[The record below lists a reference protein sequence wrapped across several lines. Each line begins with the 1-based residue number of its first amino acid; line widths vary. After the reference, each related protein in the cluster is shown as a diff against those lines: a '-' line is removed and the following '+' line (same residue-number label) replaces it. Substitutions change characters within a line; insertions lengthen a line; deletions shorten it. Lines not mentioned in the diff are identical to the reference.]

1 MQNMSQLLVEANT
14 AQSNIIALM
23 ESQIANLKSQLALS
37 EKINSA
43 LVKQVNEQDDII
55 VLLKKKALRNYA

>member
-1 MQNMSQLLVEANT
+1 MSQLLVEANT